1 MIFILLLL
9 LFMFYKCKKN
19 VMYNN
24 NKKNV
29 QIKVVGTGS
38 TNCQI
43 LSSFTLYES
52 PVQGLSRHIAL
63 LGGFPYRKNDIKIKR

>member
-1 MIFILLLL
+1 MHLVIISKAIVIL

-24 NKKNV
+24 DKKNV

-52 PVQGLSRHIAL
+52 PVQGLSHHIAL
-63 LGGFPYRKNDIKIKR
+63 LGGFPTERTI

>member
-1 MIFILLLL
+1 MQE
-9 LFMFYKCKKN
+9 N
-19 VMYNN
+19 VMCNNN
-24 NKKNV
+24 NKKF
-29 QIKVVGTGS
+29 QIKMVGTGS

-43 LSSFTLYES
+43 LSSSTLYES

>member
-1 MIFILLLL
+1 
-9 LFMFYKCKKN
+9 
-19 VMYNN
+19 MYYI

-63 LGGFPYRKNDIKIKR
+63 LGFFPYRQNDIKIKC

>member
-1 MIFILLLL
+1 MQQ
-9 LFMFYKCKKN
+9 N

-24 NKKNV
+24 NKKKFH
-29 QIKVVGTGS
+29 IKMVGTGS

>member
-1 MIFILLLL
+1 MQE
-9 LFMFYKCKKN
+9 N

-24 NKKNV
+24 NNKKF
-29 QIKVVGTGS
+29 QIKMVGTGS

-63 LGGFPYRKNDIKIKR
+63 LGGFSYRKNDIKIKR

>member
-1 MIFILLLL
+1 MQE
-9 LFMFYKCKKN
+9 N

-24 NKKNV
+24 NKKKF
-29 QIKVVGTGS
+29 QIKMVGTES

-43 LSSFTLYES
+43 LSSSTLYES
-52 PVQGLSRHIAL
+52 PVQGLSGHIAL